1 MVIVL
6 LLIGILYSGLV
17 PLMIPILAVGMA
29 WIYFWKR
36 AIVVR
41 YSIKI
46 PADETL
52 NESVINTIPFIILF
66 HSLFSIWSHTSG
78 AIFTA
83 NAPLISL
90 NFTIFGSSLDR
101 IFNDAMILG
110 EGAVILVIIIIVVK
124 FHESS
129 SLLFFK
135 GFNIMK
141 LATFC

>member
-1 MVIVL
+1 LYAEECALVIVL

-110 EGAVILVIIIIVVK
+110 EGAVILVIIIID
-124 FHESS
+124 FT
-129 SLLFFK
+129 LINFFS
-135 GFNIMK
+135 G
-141 LATFC
+141 LADCCCKD